1 LDLGLQLTADGTEMF
16 SIGSALTYIM
26 KSVALLSR
34 YSTVD
39 CTMYMAHTSD
49 DIYSPVTI
57 YYYDLYGQNLEQIL
71 IRIPFYSD
79 FYYHI
84 SIASKNFPASKSSP
98 FQKF

>member
-1 LDLGLQLTADGTEMF
+1 
-16 SIGSALTYIM
+16 
-26 KSVALLSR
+26 
-34 YSTVD
+34 
-39 CTMYMAHTSD
+39 MYMAHTSD

-84 SIASKNFPASKSSP
+84 SIASAAGTQSPKKAKNFPASKSSP
-98 FQKF
+98 FQKFWPPQQPWKMLKNTHISPRNWLI